1 MPQFLPYSPNQ
12 GLLLPPH
19 VRDVL
24 GADHICFF
32 IHEVVERMDLSVFEQ
47 EYGEEGRRAYAPAM
61 MLKVWLYAYA
71 LQMHSSRRLEQRIVE
86 DLPLRFLAGGLQP
99 DHWTL
104 NEFRRRHP
112 RGINDAFTQVL
123 EWGRKQGLA
132 KLGYVAIDS
141 TRIAANASRD
151 RVDTVKRLR
160 RERTVLRRAIRRWQ
174 KQCDQEAG
182 EESAGNTV
190 ELERLQ
196 QRLESIPKRLE
207 RLKKSGRERLSR
219 TDEES
224 RFLRDRRGF
233 TLGYTGEIAVSEDH
247 LVVAQ
252 RVTQNSSDNQSLVP
266 MVEEV
271 VQQCQEQ
278 PTRVGAD
285 TGYFSNSNLTKMEQ
299 RNIDAYIPDPQLAHE
314 MRGGKKAKGIGKSS
328 RVRHEGLIRMR
339 QKLRSEEG
347 RREYFRRQQ
356 TVEPVFGILKEQRG
370 MRRFRRRGL
379 EAVAVEFSLACTAYN
394 LTRIHRRQRAGC
406 GSNEKRP

>member
-1 MPQFLPYSPNQ
+1 MPQFIPYSPDQ
-12 GLLLPPH
+12 ALLLPPH

-32 IHEVVERMDLSVFEQ
+32 IHEVVQRMDLSSFEK

-71 LQMHSSRRLEQRIVE
+71 LQMHSSRRLAQRIGE

-104 NEFRRRHP
+104 NEFRKRHP
-112 RGINDAFTQVL
+112 GGVNDAFTQVL
-123 EWGRKQGLA
+123 EWGRQQGLV

-151 RVDTVKRLR
+151 EVDNVKSLR
-160 RERTVLRRAIRRWQ
+160 RERARLRRAIRRWQ
-174 KQCDQEAG
+174 KQCDREAV
-182 EESAGNTV
+182 EETPGNTV
-190 ELERLQ
+190 PMERLQ
-196 QRLESIPKRLE
+196 ERLASIPQRLE
-207 RLKKSGRERLSR
+207 RLKKSGREQLSR
-219 TDEES
+219 SDGES

-233 TLGYTGEIAVSEDH
+233 TLGYTGEIAVNEDH
-247 LVVAQ
+247 VIVAQ

-271 VQQCQEQ
+271 EKQCGAR
-278 PTRVGAD
+278 PARVGAD
-285 TGYFSNSNLTKMEQ
+285 TGFFSNANLVEMEQ
-299 RNIDAYIPDPQLAHE
+299 RSIEAYLPDPQMAYE
-314 MRGGKKAKGIGKSS
+314 MRSGRRARGIGRSP
-328 RVRHEGLIRMR
+328 VRNESLIRMR
-339 QKLRSEEG
+339 QKLRSPEG

-370 MRRFRRRGL
+370 LRRFRRRGL
-379 EAVAVEFSLACTAYN
+379 AAVGVEFTFACAAYN
-394 LTRIHRRQRAGC
+394 LTRLHRNRFA
-406 GSNEKRP
+406 SKA

>member
-1 MPQFLPYSPNQ
+1 
-12 GLLLPPH
+12 

-32 IHEVVERMDLSVFEQ
+32 IHEVVERMDLAPFEN

-71 LQMHSSRRLEQRIVE
+71 LQMHSSRRLEQRIRE

-104 NEFRRRHP
+104 NQFRKRHP

-123 EWGRKQGLA
+123 EWGRQQGLV

-151 RVDTVKRLR
+151 RVDNAKRLR
-160 RERTVLRRAIRRWQ
+160 RERTRLRRAIRRWQ
-174 KQCDQEAG
+174 KQCDQEAA
-182 EESAGNTV
+182 EETPGNTV
-190 ELERLQ
+190 PMERLQ
-196 QRLESIPKRLE
+196 ERLASIPKRLE
-207 RLKKSGRERLSR
+207 RLKKSGCPQLSR

-233 TLGYTGEIAVSEDH
+233 TLGYTGEIAVNEDH
-247 LVVAQ
+247 VVVAQ

-266 MVEEV
+266 LVEEV
-271 VQQCQEQ
+271 EKQCGA
-278 PTRVGAD
+278 PPARVGAD
-285 TGYFSNSNLTKMEQ
+285 TGFFSNANLAAMEE
-299 RNIDAYIPDPQLAHE
+299 RHIEAYIPDPQMAYE
-314 MRGGKKAKGIGKSS
+314 MRSGRRAKGIGKGP
-328 RVRHEGLIRMR
+328 VRNESQIRMR
-339 QKLRSEEG
+339 EKLRSVEG
-347 RREYFRRQQ
+347 RQQYFRRQP

-370 MRRFRRRGL
+370 LRRFRRRGL
-379 EAVAVEFSLACTAYN
+379 AAVGVEFTLACAAYN
-394 LTRIHRRQRAGC
+394 LTRLHRKQI
-406 GSNEKRP
+406 GSKPAEV